1 MKKNGVLSR
10 LLSLLF
16 VPKCLCCKSL
26 LYDPDGVLCGACRVK
41 YDLLCHRKCKSC
53 GRDICN
59 CECTKEG
66 VATYGVWRLSKLCAY
81 VPSEKNDPF
90 KSLLYYFKH
99 GNSKLALEFFSD
111 SMEKMIR
118 SRCQNISEFTL
129 CYVPRSKGSE
139 RRYGYDHAQRLA
151 ASLSEKLG
159 IPYERVFVRTERSKV
174 QKELDRTQRFINAN
188 DTIDL
193 SSKYK
198 RNGEGVSG
206 RRFILVD
213 DVCVTGAS
221 LGRCATLLI
230 SEGAA
235 EVRCFVI
242 GSRP

>member
-1 MKKNGVLSR
+1 MDGDLVVFVNKLHVLGMHLVMR
-10 LLSLLF
+10 
-16 VPKCLCCKSL
+16 
-26 LYDPDGVLCGACRVK
+26 
-41 YDLLCHRKCKSC
+41 DLLIK
-53 GRDICN
+53 
-59 CECTKEG
+59 
-66 VATYGVWRLSKLCAY
+66 
-81 VPSEKNDPF
+81 PEK
-90 KSLLYYFKH
+90 
-99 GNSKLALEFFSD
+99 
-111 SMEKMIR
+111 
-118 SRCQNISEFTL
+118 QT
-129 CYVPRSKGSE
+129 
-139 RRYGYDHAQRLA
+139 
-151 ASLSEKLG
+151 SLSEKLG